1 MNLPEY
7 FVYITIVVCSWIVF
21 SSQHRNY
28 LSNCCTVSVFFWCSS
43 ICLCVHIRTHTHT
56 ILVGYSDVSPG
67 VGTRH
72 LKSPESPVGLNLRTC
87 LYRYARRRD
96 EILDWLFFIFEHFL
110 PSWKAKKCEHNTENS
125 NQHGSEL
132 HRPFIKGTRL
142 LFKVT
147 KAIIIM
153 ILHVTSSQFCLCLLI
168 PVIFITHLHTH
179 IYRHTHTSTHV
190 WLAHR

>member
-7 FVYITIVVCSWIVF
+7 FVYITSVVCSWIVF

-72 LKSPESPVGLNLRTC
+72 LKSPESPDGLNLRTC

-96 EILDWLFFIFEHFL
+96 EILDWLFFIFEHFCL
-110 PSWKAKKCEHNTENS
+110 PGKQKNVNIIP
-125 NQHGSEL
+125 
-132 HRPFIKGTRL
+132 RTR
-142 LFKVT
+142 
-147 KAIIIM
+147 IIM
-153 ILHVTSSQFCLCLLI
+153 DLSYIDPSLRVLDYFSKWRKQSSSWYCTWRRYSFACVCWYLSFSL
-168 PVIFITHLHTH
+168 H
-179 IYRHTHTSTHV
+179 IYTRTYIDTHTQ
-190 WLAHR
+190 ARMYD